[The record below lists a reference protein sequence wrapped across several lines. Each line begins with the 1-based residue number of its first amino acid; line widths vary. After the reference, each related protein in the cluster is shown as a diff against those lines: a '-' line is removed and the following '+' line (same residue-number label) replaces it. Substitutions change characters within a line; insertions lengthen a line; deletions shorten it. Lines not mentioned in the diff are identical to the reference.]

1 LQTDKAS
8 WLSIFLYIICV
19 MKCFLALVFCFA
31 AVLAS
36 RRQSSPELV
45 RQYENKVISKS
56 LSDSGSSS
64 YRSSNIKDKQ
74 ASFHEVLL
82 QRGGFNSK
90 EEPPKLSTSSPNNMP
105 GNILSNIALVCGTTV
120 GAGILA
126 LPRYMLFIVNLV
138 FIFCIVVC
146 YRYVL
151 PLWYIYIT
159 NFHNI
164 AFITNFLS
172 VYINQYFP
180 NIY

>member
-1 LQTDKAS
+1 
-8 WLSIFLYIICV
+8 
-19 MKCFLALVFCFA
+19 MKCFLALGFCFA
-31 AVLAS
+31 AVLGS

-82 QRGGFNSK
+82 QRGGFNGK
-90 EEPPKLSTSSPNNMP
+90 EEPIPKLSTSSPNNMP

-126 LPRYMLFIVNLV
+126 LPRYMLIY
-138 FIFCIVVC
+138 IYCI
-146 YRYVL
+146 YL
-151 PLWYIYIT
+151 YIYIY
-159 NFHNI
+159 HN
-164 AFITNFLS
+164 
-172 VYINQYFP
+172 
-180 NIY
+180 